1 MNLLLRSAT
10 VVDSNSKY
18 NQKQTDIFIKDG
30 IISSIGKQIK
40 TEGKFKEID
49 CKGLSISPGWFD
61 MQVSFCDPGFEHKE
75 DIESGVKA
83 AAAGGFTGVAVLPDT
98 HPALHSK
105 SEIEYILNRA
115 KGKIVDVH
123 ALGAITRKC
132 EGKELAEIYDMHHA
146 GAVAYS
152 DASNPV
158 IDSGVMMRALQYVKL
173 FDGVVFSHPDDV
185 NVSHEGSMNEGIMST
200 NLGLKGMPSLAEEL
214 MVVRDI
220 YLAEYTQS
228 RVHFSIIS
236 TARSVDLIRAAKK
249 KGVKVTCG
257 VSSMHLLFDD
267 SELSEFDSNFKLNPS
282 LRTKKDIAALIA
294 GLKDG
299 TIDVIVSA
307 HQPQNIELKDVEFE
321 YADFG
326 AINLQTS
333 FALANT
339 SVGNNIGMESLIEK
353 ISINPRKILGLK
365 IPTIKENDEAN
376 FTLFNS
382 NEEWSL
388 LKAKNKSKSN
398 NTPLFGKKLNGR
410 VVAVFNH
417 NQLLQS

>member
-1 MNLLLRSAT
+1 MNLLLRGVT

-30 IISSIGKQIK
+30 IISAFGKKIK

-49 CKGLSISPGWFD
+49 CKGLFISPGWFD

-98 HPALHSK
+98 NPSLHSK

-115 KGKIVDVH
+115 KGKIVDVNT
-123 ALGAITRKC
+123 LGAITRKC

-158 IDSGVMMRALQYVKL
+158 TDSGVMMRALQYVKL

-185 NVSHEGSMNEGIMST
+185 NVSHEGSMNEGVMST

-228 RVHFSIIS
+228 RVHFSLIS

-257 VSSMHLLFDD
+257 VSSMHLFFEDK
-267 SELSEFDSNFKLNPS
+267 ELAEFDTNFKLNPP
-282 LRTKKDIAALIA
+282 LRTKEDVTALKS

-339 SVGNNIGMESLIEK
+339 AVGKNNSLETIIEK
-353 ISINPRKILGLK
+353 ISINPRKILGLA
-365 IPTIKENDEAN
+365 IPTVTEDLEAN
-376 FTLFNS
+376 FTLFS
-382 NEEWSL
+382 VTDEWNFTSE
-388 LKAKNKSKSN
+388 KNKSKSSN
-398 NTPLFGKKLNGR
+398 SPLLNKKLMGR
-410 VVAVFNH
+410 AVAIFNH
-417 NQLLQS
+417 NQFTQL

>member
-1 MNLLLRSAT
+1 MNLLLRSVT
-10 VVDSNSKY
+10 VVDPNSSF
-18 NQKQTDIFIKDG
+18 NQKQIDIFIKDG
-30 IISSIGKQIK
+30 IVSAFGKKIK

-49 CKGLSISPGWFD
+49 CKGLSVSPGWFD
-61 MQVSFCDPGFEHKE
+61 MYASFCDPGFEYKE
-75 DIESGVKA
+75 DIQSGVNV

-98 HPALHSK
+98 YPALHSK
-105 SEIEYILNRA
+105 SEIEYILNRS

-152 DASNPV
+152 DARNPV
-158 IDSGVMMRALQYVKL
+158 GDSGVMMRALQYVKL
-173 FDGVVFSHPDDV
+173 FDGVVFSHPDDE
-185 NVSHEGSMNEGIMST
+185 NVSHDGSMNEGVVST

-228 RVHFSIIS
+228 RLHFSLIS

-257 VSSMHLLFDD
+257 VSSMHLMFDD
-267 SELSEFDSNFKLNPS
+267 GELNEFDTNFKLNPS
-282 LRTKKDIAALIA
+282 LRTKKDVAALIA

-339 SVGNNIGMESLIEK
+339 SFGNSISNEVLIEK
-353 ISINPRKILGLK
+353 IAINPRKILGIQ
-365 IPTIKENDEAN
+365 IPTINEGEEAN
-376 FTLFNS
+376 FTLFNPS
-382 NEEWSL
+382 EEWIFYKSE
-388 LKAKNKSKSN
+388 NKSKSA
-398 NTPLFGKKLNGR
+398 NTPLFEKKLIGR

-417 NQLLQS
+417 YQIVEL

>member
-1 MNLLLRSAT
+1 MNLLLRGVT

-18 NQKQTDIFIKDG
+18 NQKLTDIFIKDG
-30 IISSIGKQIK
+30 IISSIGKKIK
-40 TEGKFKEID
+40 TEGKFNEID
-49 CKGLSISPGWFD
+49 CKGLSVSPGWFD

-83 AAAGGFTGVAVLPDT
+83 ATAGGFTGVAVLPDT

-152 DASNPV
+152 DANNPV
-158 IDSGVMMRALQYVKL
+158 TDSGVMMRALQYVKL

-185 NVSHEGSMNEGIMST
+185 NVSHDGSMNEGIVST

-228 RVHFSIIS
+228 RVHFSIVS

-257 VSSMHLLFDD
+257 VSSLHLLFDD
-267 SELSEFDSNFKLNPS
+267 SELSEFDTNFKLNPS
-282 LRTKKDIAALIA
+282 LRTKKDVAALIA

-339 SVGNNIGMESLIEK
+339 SVGNNIGIESLVEK

-365 IPTIKENDEAN
+365 IPVIKENEEAN

-382 NEEWSL
+382 NEEWSFS
-388 LKAKNKSKSN
+388 KAKNKSKSG
-398 NTPLFGKKLNGR
+398 NTPMFGKKLNGR

-417 NQLLQS
+417 NQFIQS

>member
-1 MNLLLRSAT
+1 MNLLLRSVT
-10 VVDSNSKY
+10 VVDPNSSF
-18 NQKQTDIFIKDG
+18 NQKQTDIFIANG
-30 IISSIGKQIK
+30 IISSFGKKIK
-40 TEGKFKEID
+40 TEGKFTEID
-49 CKGLSISPGWFD
+49 CKGLFISPGWFD
-61 MQVSFCDPGFEHKE
+61 MQVSFCDPGYEHKE

-98 HPALHSK
+98 QPALHSK

-132 EGKELAEIYDMHHA
+132 EGKELAEIFDMHHA

-158 IDSGVMMRALQYVKL
+158 ADSGVMMRALQYVKL

-185 NVSHEGSMNEGIMST
+185 NVSHDGSMNEGVIST

-228 RVHFSIIS
+228 RVHFSLIS

-249 KGVKVTCG
+249 KGVKITCA
-257 VSSMHLLFDD
+257 VSSLHLMFDD
-267 SELSEFDSNFKLNPS
+267 SELKEFDSNFKLNPS
-282 LRTKKDIAALIA
+282 LRTKKDITALIA

-326 AINLQTS
+326 VINLQTTFS
-333 FALANT
+333 VANT
-339 SVGNNIGMESLIEK
+339 SVGNNIGLEVLIEK

-365 IPTIKENDEAN
+365 IPTITNGEEAN
-376 FTLFNS
+376 FTLFNPT
-382 NEEWSL
+382 EEWSL
-388 LKAKNKSKSN
+388 TSEKNKSKST
-398 NTPLFGKKLNGR
+398 NTPLLNKKLKGR
-410 VVAVFNH
+410 VIGVFNH
-417 NQLLQS
+417 NQFLQ

>member
-1 MNLLLRSAT
+1 MNLLLRSVT
-10 VVDSNSKY
+10 VVDPNSSF
-18 NQKQTDIFIKDG
+18 NQKQIDIFIKDG
-30 IISSIGKQIK
+30 IVSAFGKKIK

-49 CKGLSISPGWFD
+49 CKGLSVSPGWFD
-61 MQVSFCDPGFEHKE
+61 MYASFCDPGFEYKE
-75 DIESGVKA
+75 DIQSGVNV

-98 HPALHSK
+98 YPALHSK
-105 SEIEYILNRA
+105 SEIEYILNRS

-152 DASNPV
+152 DARNPV
-158 IDSGVMMRALQYVKL
+158 GDSGVMMRALQYVKL
-173 FDGVVFSHPDDV
+173 FDGVVFSHPDDE
-185 NVSHEGSMNEGIMST
+185 NVSHDGSMNEGVVST

-228 RVHFSIIS
+228 RLHFSLIS

-257 VSSMHLLFDD
+257 VSSMHLMFDD
-267 SELSEFDSNFKLNPS
+267 GELNEFDTNFKLNPS
-282 LRTKKDIAALIA
+282 LRTKKDVAALIA

-339 SVGNNIGMESLIEK
+339 SFGNSISNEVLIEK
-353 ISINPRKILGLK
+353 IAINPRKILGIQ
-365 IPTIKENDEAN
+365 IPTINEGEEAN
-376 FTLFNS
+376 FTLFNPS
-382 NEEWSL
+382 EEWIFYKSE
-388 LKAKNKSKSN
+388 NKSKSA
-398 NTPLFGKKLNGR
+398 NTPLFEKKLIGR
-410 VVAVFNH
+410 VVAGFNH
-417 NQLLQS
+417 NQIVEI

>member
-1 MNLLLRSAT
+1 MNLLLRSVT
-10 VVDSNSKY
+10 VVDPNSSF
-18 NQKQTDIFIKDG
+18 NQKQIDIFIKDG
-30 IISSIGKQIK
+30 IVSAFGKKIK

-49 CKGLSISPGWFD
+49 CKGLSVSPGWFD
-61 MQVSFCDPGFEHKE
+61 MYASFCDPGFEYKE
-75 DIESGVKA
+75 DIQSGVNV

-98 HPALHSK
+98 YPALHSK
-105 SEIEYILNRA
+105 SEIEYILNRS

-152 DASNPV
+152 DARNPV
-158 IDSGVMMRALQYVKL
+158 GDSGVMMRALQYVKL
-173 FDGVVFSHPDDV
+173 FDGVVFSHPDDE
-185 NVSHEGSMNEGIMST
+185 NVSHDGSMNEGVVST

-228 RVHFSIIS
+228 RLHFSLIS

-257 VSSMHLLFDD
+257 VSSMHLMFDD
-267 SELSEFDSNFKLNPS
+267 GELNEFDTNFKLNPS
-282 LRTKKDIAALIA
+282 LRTKKDVAALIA

-339 SVGNNIGMESLIEK
+339 SFGNSISNEVLIEK
-353 ISINPRKILGLK
+353 IAINPRKILGIQ
-365 IPTIKENDEAN
+365 IPTINEGEEAN
-376 FTLFNS
+376 FTLFNPS
-382 NEEWSL
+382 EEWIFYKSE
-388 LKAKNKSKSN
+388 NKSKSA
-398 NTPLFGKKLNGR
+398 NTPLFEKKLIGR

-417 NQLLQS
+417 NQIVEL

>member
-1 MNLLLRSAT
+1 MNLLLRSVT
-10 VVDSNSKY
+10 VVDPNSSF
-18 NQKQTDIFIKDG
+18 NQKQTDIFIANG
-30 IISSIGKQIK
+30 IISSFGKKIK
-40 TEGKFKEID
+40 TEGKFTEID
-49 CKGLSISPGWFD
+49 CKGLFISPGWFD
-61 MQVSFCDPGFEHKE
+61 MQVSFCDPGYEHKE

-98 HPALHSK
+98 QPALHSK

-132 EGKELAEIYDMHHA
+132 EGKELAEIFDMHHA

-158 IDSGVMMRALQYVKL
+158 ADSGVMMRALQYVKL

-185 NVSHEGSMNEGIMST
+185 NVSHDGSMNEGVMST

-228 RVHFSIIS
+228 RVHFSLIS

-249 KGVKVTCG
+249 KGVKITCA
-257 VSSMHLLFDD
+257 VSSLHLMFDD
-267 SELSEFDSNFKLNPS
+267 SELKEFDSNFKLNPS
-282 LRTKKDIAALIA
+282 LRTKKDITALIA

-326 AINLQTS
+326 VINLQTTFS
-333 FALANT
+333 VANT
-339 SVGNNIGMESLIEK
+339 SVGNNIGLEVLIEK

-365 IPTIKENDEAN
+365 IPTITNGEEAN
-376 FTLFNS
+376 FTLFNPT
-382 NEEWSL
+382 EEWSL
-388 LKAKNKSKSN
+388 TSEKNKSKST
-398 NTPLFGKKLNGR
+398 NTPLLNKKLKGR
-410 VVAVFNH
+410 VIGVFNH
-417 NQLLQS
+417 NQFLQ

>member
-1 MNLLLRSAT
+1 MNLLLRSVT
-10 VVDSNSKY
+10 VVDLNSLF
-18 NQKQTDIFIKDG
+18 NQKQIDIFITNG
-30 IISSIGKQIK
+30 IISSIGKKIK

-49 CKGLSISPGWFD
+49 CKGLIVSPGWFD

-152 DASNPV
+152 DAGNPV
-158 IDSGVMMRALQYVKL
+158 SDSGVMMRALQYVKL

-185 NVSHEGSMNEGIMST
+185 NVSHEGSMNEGIVST

-267 SELSEFDSNFKLNPS
+267 NELAEFDTNFKLNPS
-282 LRTKKDIAALIA
+282 LRTKKDVGALIA

-365 IPTIKENDEAN
+365 IPIIKENEEAN

-382 NEEWSL
+382 IEEWSFS
-388 LKAKNKSKSN
+388 KIKNKSKSG

-417 NQLLQS
+417 NQFIQS

>member
-1 MNLLLRSAT
+1 MNLLLRSVT
-10 VVDSNSKY
+10 VVDPNSPF
-18 NQKQTDIFIKDG
+18 NQKQTDIFIANG
-30 IISSIGKQIK
+30 IISSFGKKIK
-40 TEGKFKEID
+40 TEGKFTEID
-49 CKGLSISPGWFD
+49 CKGLFISPGWFD

-98 HPALHSK
+98 QPALHSK

-132 EGKELAEIYDMHHA
+132 EGKELAEIFDMHHA

-158 IDSGVMMRALQYVKL
+158 ADSGVMMRALQYVKL

-185 NVSHEGSMNEGIMST
+185 NVSHDGSMNEGVIST

-228 RVHFSIIS
+228 RVHFSLIS

-249 KGVKVTCG
+249 KGVKITCA
-257 VSSMHLLFDD
+257 VSSLHLMFDD
-267 SELSEFDSNFKLNPS
+267 SELKEFDTNFKLNPS
-282 LRTKKDIAALIA
+282 LRTKKDITALIA

-326 AINLQTS
+326 VINLQTTFS
-333 FALANT
+333 VANT
-339 SVGNNIGMESLIEK
+339 SVGNNIGLEVLIEK

-365 IPTIKENDEAN
+365 IPTISSGEEAN
-376 FTLFNS
+376 FTLFNPT
-382 NEEWSL
+382 EEWSL
-388 LKAKNKSKSN
+388 TSEKNKSKST
-398 NTPLFGKKLNGR
+398 NTPLLNKKLKGR
-410 VVAVFNH
+410 VVGVFNH
-417 NQLLQS
+417 NQFLQ

>member
-1 MNLLLRSAT
+1 MNLLLRGVT

-18 NQKQTDIFIKDG
+18 NQKLTDLFIKDG
-30 IISSIGKQIK
+30 IISAFGKKIK
-40 TEGKFKEID
+40 IEGKFKEID
-49 CKGLSISPGWFD
+49 CKGLFISPGWFD

-158 IDSGVMMRALQYVKL
+158 TDSGVMMRALQYVKL

-185 NVSHEGSMNEGIMST
+185 NVSHEGSMNEGVMST

-228 RVHFSIIS
+228 RVHFSLIS

-257 VSSMHLLFDD
+257 VSSMHLFFDD
-267 SELSEFDSNFKLNPS
+267 KELAEFDTNFKLDPP
-282 LRTKKDIAALIA
+282 LRTKEDVTALKA

-333 FALANT
+333 FALAN
-339 SVGNNIGMESLIEK
+339 SSLGKNNSLETIIEK

-365 IPTIKENDEAN
+365 IQTINENEEAN

-382 NEEWSL
+382 NEEWSFS
-388 LKAKNKSKSN
+388 KEKNKSKSG
-398 NTPLFGKKLNGR
+398 NTPMFGKKLNGR
-410 VVAVFNH
+410 VFAVFNH
-417 NQLLQS
+417 NQFIQS